1 MDQEKQAMA
10 AYYAQRAA
18 TYDEIYTRPARQA
31 EQEAL
36 FAQVAQL
43 AQGQK
48 VLELACGT
56 GYWSKILAEH
66 ASHVVAVD
74 CNTEM
79 LDIAAARGIPA
90 EKIRFV
96 KGDVYQLP
104 AELAS
109 EKFTLCF
116 AAFWW
121 SHVKRAE
128 QEKFVQQVRAIVGSN
143 CQLVLIDN
151 SYVEGDST
159 PIARTDLDG
168 NTHQFR
174 KQQDGSTI
182 EIVKNFPSD
191 SNLRKRFSNLARDLR
206 VHRGKY
212 FWLLTGRLK

>member
-1 MDQEKQAMA
+1 MDQEKQTMA
-10 AYYAQRAA
+10 AYYAQRAT
-18 TYDEIYTRPARQA
+18 TYDDIYTIPARQT
-31 EQEAL
+31 EQSAL

-43 AQGQK
+43 VQGQK
-48 VLELACGT
+48 VLEIACGT

-66 ASHVVAVD
+66 ASEVVALD
-74 CNTEM
+74 FNAEM
-79 LDIAAARGIPA
+79 LAIATARGLPS

-96 KGDVYQLP
+96 QGDAYHLP
-104 AELAS
+104 ADLAA
-109 EKFTLCF
+109 EKFTMCF

-128 QEKFVQQVRAIVGSN
+128 QEQFIRQLRAVVGSN

-174 KQQDGSTI
+174 KQQDGSTV

-191 SNLRKRFSNLARDLR
+191 SNLRKRFSNLGRDIR
-206 VHRGKY
+206 VHRSKY
-212 FWLLTGRLK
+212 FWLLTCRLK